1 MFMGSFL
8 HTIDS
13 KGRLSI
19 PAKYREILLVEHGG
33 KLILTNHLIKKC
45 IIAYTP
51 KKWKEIEA
59 KIEQASSMDEDVE
72 AFSRLFFSSAEDCSL
87 DNQGRILIS
96 PRLREHASLTRE
108 VLVAGTGGGKI
119 EIWSP
124 ALWEQTVTAVDP
136 VAVARKIAGLGI

>member
-1 MFMGSFL
+1 M
-8 HTIDS
+8 
-13 KGRLSI
+13 
-19 PAKYREILLVEHGG
+19 
-33 KLILTNHLIKKC
+33 LTNHLIKKC
-45 IIAYTP
+45 IVAYTP
-51 KKWKEIEA
+51 RRWKEIEE
-59 KIEQASSMDEDVE
+59 KIEQQVSSMDEDVE

-108 VLVAGTGGGKI
+108 VLVAGIGGSKI
-119 EIWSP
+119 EIWNP